1 MISHDTKTRLTKIL
15 IRNKEAKKITGKK
28 LTAEGLLPITMVS
41 EFGNF
46 ILQFNIDK
54 KTKEFTL
61 NVANPNKSNNAVLD
75 TRVLDYDK
83 LPLKAL
89 SDGKF
94 LANNTLISL
103 FLLTYLEE
111 EKDVLMIE
119 GKILFDQIP
128 IIKENKKTVWSPDLM
143 QLWIDTKKIGEYT

>member
-1 MISHDTKTRLTKIL
+1 M

-28 LTAEGLLPITMVS
+28 LTAEGLLPITIVS

-46 ILQFNIDK
+46 KLQFNLDK

-61 NVANPNKSNNAVLD
+61 NVANPNKSNKAVLD

-89 SDGKF
+89 SD
-94 LANNTLISL
+94 
-103 FLLTYLEE
+103 EE
-111 EKDVLMIE
+111 EKAVQMI
-119 GKILFDQIP
+119 
-128 IIKENKKTVWSPDLM
+128 
-143 QLWIDTKKIGEYT
+143 

>member
-1 MISHDTKTRLTKIL
+1 M

-28 LTAEGLLPITMVS
+28 LTAEGLLPITIVS

-46 ILQFNIDK
+46 KLQFNLDK

-75 TRVLDYDK
+75 TRVLEYDK

-89 SDGKF
+89 SD
-94 LANNTLISL
+94 
-103 FLLTYLEE
+103 EE
-111 EKDVLMIE
+111 ESKVQIIK
-119 GKILFDQIP
+119 GKILFD
-128 IIKENKKTVWSPDLM
+128 
-143 QLWIDTKKIGEYT
+143 

>member
-1 MISHDTKTRLTKIL
+1 M

-28 LTAEGLLPITMVS
+28 LTAEGLLPITIVS

-46 ILQFNIDK
+46 KLQFNLDK

-89 SDGKF
+89 SD
-94 LANNTLISL
+94 
-103 FLLTYLEE
+103 EE
-111 EKDVLMIE
+111 EKDVL
-119 GKILFDQIP
+119 
-128 IIKENKKTVWSPDLM
+128 II
-143 QLWIDTKKIGEYT
+143 